1 MEASLDEI
9 SGSTKSIMPEGFEKQ
24 ITKKNMTDLLEFLT
38 QRGQFVPISL
48 RKIATICSDTP
59 MFIGNGDAEKLIFNN
74 WDSKTFK
81 GVPFQLIDPE
91 NGTIPNAI
99 ELFGPLGNISR
110 KMPKTVEFP
119 CVGDIKAIHMLGGV
133 GGWSFPYS
141 RDETV
146 SMVVR
151 IKYGDG
157 EFEDHH
163 LLNGQHFS
171 DYINRTDVPK
181 SEFAFGL
188 RNQQLR
194 YLAVIPQ
201 RNIPINSVQLI
212 KGPDKTAPVTMAITL
227 ETK

>member
-1 MEASLDEI
+1 
-9 SGSTKSIMPEGFEKQ
+9 
-24 ITKKNMTDLLEFLT
+24 
-38 QRGQFVPISL
+38 
-48 RKIATICSDTP
+48 
-59 MFIGNGDAEKLIFNN
+59 
-74 WDSKTFK
+74 
-81 GVPFQLIDPE
+81 
-91 NGTIPNAI
+91 
-99 ELFGPLGNISR
+99 
-110 KMPKTVEFP
+110 MPKTVEFP
-119 CVGDIKAIHMLGGV
+119 CVGNIKAIHMLGGV

-146 SMVVR
+146 SMIVR

-163 LLNGQHFS
+163 LLNAQHFS

-194 YLAVIPQ
+194 YLAVMPQ